1 MFCSNCGA
9 QCPDGAVFC
18 TTCGAQLGQQGAEA
32 VTPSAGAPAAP
43 VGGAQ
48 PYYAPVTP
56 KAPKQKNPKTKKI
69 VIGVVVG
76 VLVLAAIVTGL
87 ILLLTRPETINLN
100 EYLKIEAEGY
110 DGYGSVRATID
121 WEAIEKKYGDEIE
134 FSDDA
139 KKILKLSSSEF
150 RRGTPITVLSDVIN
164 VKLDKSD
171 DCANGEQIAYE
182 WNVPKKLEEAFNV
195 KFEYEKGTYTVSGL
209 KAAARSNMTGKFSI
223 PGASRSIRS
232 TICPTATRSRSV
244 WIPTLTTNTSSRS
257 TARSRASGRRSIP
270 SPAWSNT

>member
-56 KAPKQKNPKTKKI
+56 QVPKQKNPKTKKI

-76 VLVLAAIVTGL
+76 VLVLAAIATGL

-134 FSDDA
+134 FSDEAKDA
-139 KKILKLSSSEF
+139 IGLSSSQI
-150 RRGTPITVLSDVIN
+150 RRLSPITVLSEVIDVD
-164 VKLDKSD
+164 LDKSY
-171 DCANGEQIAYE
+171 DCANGEQIAYK
-182 WNVPKKLEEAFNV
+182 WDVPKKLEEAFNV

-209 KAAARSNMTGKFSI
+209 KEVMNILKNIEGIEICRLTGEDVVRHALVQRIIEAYERFEK
-223 PGASRSIRS
+223 
-232 TICPTATRSRSV
+232 TRTPER
-244 WIPTLTTNTSSRS
+244 PPY
-257 TARSRASGRRSIP
+257 RRR
-270 SPAWSNT
+270 NG